1 MSMPLIG
8 ISGSMKDS
16 ENQIFLVRSYMQVL
30 LQAGGIPI
38 LLSPDMDVQSMEAC
52 LGQLDGLML
61 AGGCDVVPAHFGET
75 PIPQLGE
82 TTPVRDTFE
91 LALLPMAMER
101 KMPVLGICRGIQV
114 MNVAL
119 GGTLYQD
126 LPAQYQ
132 ATDEPLHTHQQQ
144 QPYEI
149 PTHAVRT
156 VPDSLL
162 NRLTGQEHLQVNS
175 MHHQSVKAVAPSLC
189 VSGRAPDGVVEA
201 LEHTELPFFLGV
213 QWHPERLADEAS
225 GRLFRGFVDAASA
238 YRREKA

>member
-1 MSMPLIG
+1 
-8 ISGSMKDS
+8 MKDS

-126 LPAQYQ
+126 IPSQLNTQMVHKQ
-132 ATDEPLHTHQQQ
+132 TQERFEPSHSVNVIENTPLS
-144 QPYEI
+144 
-149 PTHAVRT
+149 
-156 VPDSLL
+156 DM
-162 NRLTGQEHLQVNS
+162 TGGKTTMMANS
-175 MHHQSVKAVAPSLC
+175 FHHQAIKELGRGLAVMA
-189 VSGRAPDGVVEA
+189 RADDGIIEA
-201 LEHTELPFFLGV
+201 VYMPEKKHV
-213 QWHPERLADEAS
+213 RAYQWHPERLWQIDADNLAIFTE
-225 GRLFRGFVDAASA
+225 FV
-238 YRREKA
+238 KACSHS